1 VSDKA
6 EPGPS
11 GRLAGLVLLAW
22 LVPAA
27 GHFVLGRRGR
37 AAVFALVLAVALAT
51 GYALDGNLHRVVPG
65 QPLSWLFTA
74 GAMGLGAPY
83 LLLRWGFGYHGEP
96 TAPGFEYGT
105 VFLLSAGLMNL
116 LLVLDVYD
124 IASGRKE

>member
-1 VSDKA
+1 MSERA

-11 GRLAGLVLLAW
+11 GRLIGLVLLAW

-27 GHFVLGRRGR
+27 GHVALGRRGR
-37 AAVFALVLAVALAT
+37 AAVFAVVLAVALAT
-51 GYALDGNLHRVVPG
+51 GYALDGNLYRVVPG

-74 GAMGLGAPY
+74 GAAGLGAPY
-83 LLLRWGFGYHGEP
+83 FLLRWGLGYQGDP

-124 IASGRKE
+124 IASGRKD

>member
-1 VSDKA
+1 VSERA

-11 GRLAGLVLLAW
+11 ARVAGLVLLAW

-27 GHFVLGRRGR
+27 GHVALGRRGR
-37 AAVFALVLAVALAT
+37 AAVFALVVATAALT
-51 GYALDGNLHRVVPG
+51 GWALDGNLHRVVAG

-83 LLLRWGFGYHGEP
+83 FLLRWVIGYHGEP

-116 LLVLDVYD
+116 LLVLDVLD
-124 IASGRKE
+124 IASGRKD

>member
-1 VSDKA
+1 VSERA

-27 GHFVLGRRGR
+27 GHFALGRRGR
-37 AAVFALVLAVALAT
+37 AAIFAVVLAVALAT

-65 QPLSWLFTA
+65 QPLSWLFTG

-83 LLLRWGFGYHGEP
+83 FLLRWGLGYQGDP

-116 LLVLDVYD
+116 LLVLDVFD
-124 IASGRKE
+124 IASGRKD